1 MQTLAIEDNRSRR
14 KENEMLNLV
23 AGVLVVAGSLK
34 LLHYLNKKQ
43 KQHDLQPYVQLCGD
57 GLHVEKFERFGNYVG
72 TLLSSFHLYLCLLF
86 VHIKQSS
93 WWWVISLSLFLCLS
107 VSMCL
112 CVCCSSSNIVLMF
125 KEECG
130 VFCKSLLMMQLYF
143 KFHAMQVKHWK
154 GRDKRQNK
162 VLHSVVSQALLS
174 LLF

>member
-23 AGVLVVAGSLK
+23 AGVLVVAGALK

-43 KQHDLQPYVQLCGD
+43 KRHDLQPYVQLCGD

-72 TLLSSFHLYLCLLF
+72 TLLSSLHLYLCLLF
-86 VHIKQSS
+86 CPHQAIILMMSN
-93 WWWVISLSLFLCLS
+93 LS
-107 VSMCL
+107 VSVSLCL

-130 VFCKSLLMMQLYF
+130 VFCKSLLMMQVYF
-143 KFHAMQVKHWK
+143 KFYAMQVKH
-154 GRDKRQNK
+154 
-162 VLHSVVSQALLS
+162 
-174 LLF
+174 

>member
-1 MQTLAIEDNRSRR
+1 VDRSAACERNHVAAMMNCSNMQTLAIEDNRSRR

-93 WWWVISLSLFLCLS
+93 
-107 VSMCL
+107 
-112 CVCCSSSNIVLMF
+112 
-125 KEECG
+125 
-130 VFCKSLLMMQLYF
+130 
-143 KFHAMQVKHWK
+143 
-154 GRDKRQNK
+154 
-162 VLHSVVSQALLS
+162 
-174 LLF
+174 